1 MSEQRR
7 FAFEDD
13 APDGGGQDPAVERDR
28 AARLLATD
36 PTRNVALEA
45 SAGTGK
51 TRVLVDRYVR
61 LVVEAR
67 VAPRNILAITFTR
80 KAAAEMRQ
88 RVLDTLKA
96 RYQEG
101 AITRE
106 RWREIRDQFPDITIS
121 TIDAF
126 CLSLLGEFPL
136 EAGVDP
142 AFNLADE
149 TETPRLINQALDRA
163 LRVGRALVESDP
175 DVALLFADL
184 GEARVRH
191 GLAVLL
197 DRRLVAWD
205 AINQFLHGRTMHV
218 ADACERLH
226 QSLRGALTSLPGG
239 VDAFIRSGPEVPELA
254 LLASDLRRLAST
266 APLLPE
272 QLRAA
277 VDRLS
282 GHVLTGEGEARVRL
296 SYKKAQF
303 RSAAAYELHKA
314 DVLLLGPQVVEAIAA
329 FRRDLNLVLARA
341 VRRLFGIGRDEYR
354 RTLDEHG
361 VLDFSDVLEK
371 TLALLEQRDE
381 FSRSRFKLEARYR
394 HVLVDEFQDTSRAQ
408 WRLVREL
415 VSAWTEGAGLSE
427 STIPPSIF
435 IVGDRKQSIYGFRD
449 AEVAVL
455 DAAGRYI
462 DALRPEAPA
471 RAAIT
476 RSHRAVLPLLH
487 FVNDVFDAVEKQPHR
502 ADAFRYSDDDRFP
515 LATDAGTA
523 TEAIGLVSAE
533 SEAAQAEAVAEEIAR
548 LLIEGVTVRDR
559 MSGLRRPIAPG
570 DIAVL
575 FRTREGHKLF
585 EQALGRRH
593 VPFYVYKGLG
603 FYDADE
609 IKDVLVLLGYL
620 AEPAS
625 HLRAAAFMRSRI
637 VGLSDEALKILAP
650 DLAGALRQSEPD
662 VAPEERLAA
671 DDRARL
677 SAARA
682 GVAAWLP
689 LVDRLP
695 PAELVDRVLTES
707 AYAVELGGPDL
718 PQARENLKKIRG
730 LIRRMQNRGYMTV
743 ERMVEH
749 FGEIVAGGD
758 ESNAIIDAMDAV
770 NLMTVHAA
778 KGLEF
783 PVVFVV
789 NLGRGSGGGRD
800 PIRVMAAPFDVPG
813 RGEQPH
819 GERDSLI
826 EPPDGAVALSLSSSL
841 EEEGASTPEV
851 EREPVVAIGD
861 HKTDAD
867 RDLEAKEAEETKRL
881 LYVALT
887 RARDRL
893 YLCGTRGEDG
903 RFKAFAGSLGK
914 VLPESLAATLG
925 SPALLA
931 PGADLSAPLSWT
943 GPSGTHV
950 LSPVP
955 AVTPGEAI
963 RIWQA
968 NREEPVLLDD
978 LAPIAP
984 DGRARTPVTDREQPP
999 IDLAPTGASSS
1010 PEFPDERGLRGDR
1023 ALGTLVHYLLARAE
1037 ANPDSALDTLEG
1049 QARAAL
1055 RSWPELLD
1063 DELVAERAARL
1074 AHAVLVRD
1082 DVRSLLSSG
1091 RAVFEVP
1098 YSAWSPDGSVTRGV
1112 IDCLLVSGDRV
1123 TVLEFK
1129 TGAARP
1135 AHEVQLAAY
1144 VAAARSVFPGR
1155 EVEGRLVYVGEAA

>member
-7 FAFEDD
+7 FAFEDG
-13 APDGGGQDPAVERDR
+13 APGERGTDPALERDR

-36 PTRNVALEA
+36 PLRNVALEA

-61 LVVEAR
+61 LVVEAG
-67 VAPRNILAITFTR
+67 VPPRNILAITFTR

-88 RVLDTLKA
+88 RVLDTLQA

-163 LRVGRALVESDP
+163 LRVGRALVESDA

-205 AINQFLHGRTMHV
+205 ALNQFLHGRTMHV
-218 ADACERLH
+218 ADACDRLH
-226 QSLRGALTSLPGG
+226 QSLQGALTTLPGG
-239 VDAFIRSGPEVPELA
+239 VNAFVASGPDVPELA
-254 LLASDLRRLAST
+254 LLASDLRHLASSD
-266 APLLPE
+266 PLAPE
-272 QLRAA
+272 QLRGA

-282 GHVLTGEGEARVRL
+282 GHVLTGEGEPRQRMT
-296 SYKKAQF
+296 YKKAQF

-314 DVLLLGPQVVEAIAA
+314 DVLLLGPQVVEAVAA
-329 FRRDLNLVLARA
+329 FRRDVNLVLARA
-341 VRRLFGIGRDEYR
+341 VRRLFGIARDEYR
-354 RTLDEHG
+354 RTLDKHG

-371 TLALLEQRDE
+371 TLTLLEQRDE

-415 VSAWTEGAGLSE
+415 MSAWTEGAGLSE
-427 STIPPSIF
+427 TAIPPSIF

-487 FVNDVFDAVEKQPHR
+487 FVNDVFDAVEKQPGR
-502 ADAFRYSDDDRFP
+502 TDAFRYSDDDRFP
-515 LATDAGTA
+515 LATDAGTGA
-523 TEAIGLVSAE
+523 DAIGLVSSV
-533 SEAAQAEAVAEEIAR
+533 SEPAQAEAVAEEIAR
-548 LLIEGVTVRDR
+548 LLVEGVTVRDR
-559 MSGLRRPIAPG
+559 TSGLRRPIAPG

-620 AEPAS
+620 ADPAS

-637 VGLSDEALKILAP
+637 VGLSDEALKVLAP
-650 DLAGALRQSEPD
+650 DLAGALLPSNPD
-662 VAPEERLAA
+662 PDIASAADRLAD

-677 SAARA
+677 ALARRS
-682 GVAAWLP
+682 VAAWLP

-695 PAELVDRVLTES
+695 PAELVDRVLAES

-718 PQARENLKKIRG
+718 PQARENLKKVRG

-743 ERMVEH
+743 ERLVEH
-749 FGEIVAGGD
+749 FAEIVAGGD

-800 PIRVMAAPFDVPG
+800 PIRVMAAPFDLAG
-813 RGEQPH
+813 RGERRNGLP
-819 GERDSLI
+819 E
-826 EPPDGAVALSLSSSL
+826 A
-841 EEEGASTPEV
+841 EG
-851 EREPVVAIGD
+851 EPVVAIGD
-861 HKTDAD
+861 HKSAAD
-867 RDLEAKEAEETKRL
+867 RDLEAREAEETKRL

-903 RFKAFAGSLGK
+903 RFKAFGGSLGRI
-914 VLPESLAATLG
+914 LPESLLALFG
-925 SPALLA
+925 SPALPA
-931 PGADLSAPLSWT
+931 PGSEPGEPLSWT

-950 LSPVP
+950 LRPIPPV
-955 AVTPGEAI
+955 AGGDAI

-968 NREEPVLLDD
+968 DRVEPALLDD

-984 DGRARTPVTDREQPP
+984 DGRARTAVTERDQESIDQAPAVGGSPSPAIRGKRLHGLGGHRE
-999 IDLAPTGASSS
+999 
-1010 PEFPDERGLRGDR
+1010 
-1023 ALGTLVHYLLARAE
+1023 LGTLVHHLLARAE
-1037 ANPDSALDTLEG
+1037 AYPDMVLDALERH
-1049 QARAAL
+1049 AEAAL
-1055 RSWPELLD
+1055 GSWPEPVD
-1063 DELVAERAARL
+1063 DEQVAERAARL
-1074 AHAVLVRD
+1074 AHAVLGRE
-1082 DVRSLLSSG
+1082 DVRALLAAG
-1091 RAVFEVP
+1091 RAIFEVP
-1098 YSAWSPDGSVTRGV
+1098 YSAWTADGSVVRGV

-1129 TGAARP
+1129 TGAALA
-1135 AHEVQLAAY
+1135 AHEAQLAAY
-1144 VAAARSVFPGR
+1144 VSAAKGLFPGR
-1155 EVEGRLVYVGEAA
+1155 EVDGRLVYADQGP